1 MEYNSRAIVVRNVK
15 FTEKRY
21 LISQVS
27 LLQTQA
33 HASQYLFVP
42 FHHFFFIDAH
52 RHEGRSLAKI
62 RIVNPL
68 YHRVLQDNGEITDSS
83 AEMIQNGGI

>member
-1 MEYNSRAIVVRNVK
+1 MPVNI
-15 FTEKRY
+15 Y
-21 LISQVS
+21 L
-27 LLQTQA
+27 
-33 HASQYLFVP
+33 YLSII
-42 FHHFFFIDAH
+42 FFIDAH

>member
-42 FHHFFFIDAH
+42 FHHFLDAH

-83 AEMIQNGGI
+83 AKMNQNGAI